1 MPDLVFIKATEAFNR
16 IGARKQDGSPYESV
30 RGLSVS
36 AEGHFFRF
44 WENDIVRHTETEM
57 ELYRP
62 PDEHRWRDKRGGR
75 AFYAA
80 LKKAMETQ
88 EPVFVT
94 INHSGGHLADG
105 TAITEGAAPVLTP
118 KGDAAP
124 GLVLFVNP
132 QSSEL
137 RVRIDLTGE
146 RASNQPGPFV
156 DQFQVRE
163 PNVEAPVERSE
174 RTGTVYSRSPEIRRM
189 VLRRAFGHCE
199 RCGVLGF
206 QTDKGL
212 YLETHHVVPL
222 SESGRD
228 ATGNMVALCPNC
240 HRKAHFS
247 LERGSLRTELL
258 LWLQPESCKIVHE

>member
-1 MPDLVFIKATEAFNR
+1 MIERMDRRLRNNASRKSEPTMPDLVFIKATEAFNR

-30 RGLSVS
+30 RGLSIS
-36 AEGHFFRF
+36 AGGHFFRF

-118 KGDAAP
+118 NGD
-124 GLVLFVNP
+124 V
-132 QSSEL
+132 
-137 RVRIDLTGE
+137 T
-146 RASNQPGPFV
+146 
-156 DQFQVRE
+156 
-163 PNVEAPVERSE
+163 
-174 RTGTVYSRSPEIRRM
+174 SP
-189 VLRRAFGHCE
+189 
-199 RCGVLGF
+199 
-206 QTDKGL
+206 
-212 YLETHHVVPL
+212 
-222 SESGRD
+222 
-228 ATGNMVALCPNC
+228 
-240 HRKAHFS
+240 RKT
-247 LERGSLRTELL
+247 R
-258 LWLQPESCKIVHE
+258 PKIM